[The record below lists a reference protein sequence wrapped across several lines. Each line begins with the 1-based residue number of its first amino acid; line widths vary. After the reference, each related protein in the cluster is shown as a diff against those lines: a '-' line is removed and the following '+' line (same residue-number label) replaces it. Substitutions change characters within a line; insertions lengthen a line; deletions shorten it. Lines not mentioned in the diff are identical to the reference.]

1 MLTKSKI
8 QLIQENEER
17 VASFGEAINNLMDK
31 YMIEDNIFAFEGLQ
45 LMEVTKGYFEVKSEY
60 NTLKEALQEIKADSS
75 LCIRVKENNK
85 FFTGHR
91 RQYLSECKGGQ
102 ILKII

>member
-17 VASFGEAINNLMDK
+17 VTSFREAINNLMDK

-45 LMEVTKGYFEVKSEY
+45 LMEVTKGYFEVKNEY
-60 NTLKEALQEIKADSS
+60 NTLKEALQEIKADSR

-85 FFTGHR
+85 FFTGYM
-91 RQYLSECKGGQ
+91 RQYLSECKGEQ